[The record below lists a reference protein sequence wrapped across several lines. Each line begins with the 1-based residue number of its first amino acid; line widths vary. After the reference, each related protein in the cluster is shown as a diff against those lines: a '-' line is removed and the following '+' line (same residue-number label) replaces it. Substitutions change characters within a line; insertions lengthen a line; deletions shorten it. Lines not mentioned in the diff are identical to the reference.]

1 MTVRITT
8 LTELSLYLIRP
19 EDKEERV
26 AEVTV
31 RSQRMSRLSL
41 ASGTS
46 FKFLFVL
53 ERGAE
58 TPGNFSSNSFLMRG

>member
-26 AEVTV
+26 AEVAVDAGILNEVTKDV
-31 RSQRMSRLSL
+31 RNIVRPPDK
-41 ASGTS
+41 G
-46 FKFLFVL
+46 
-53 ERGAE
+53 EH
-58 TPGNFSSNSFLMRG
+58 